1 MKTTSGFTLLE
12 MAIALV
18 VIGLLVSGGIGLMS
32 GVSDTSRYK
41 STQNNINEI
50 KDALQSYY
58 LLNYRLPCPDTST
71 PPDGVAEV
79 TCATGASLRGFLPH
93 LTLGIGGAGDA
104 WGEPYKYAVNPL
116 FTATVTASPPAIC
129 DNPNPRS
136 VTSGK
141 ITINNL
147 ESTQTIVDFAAFA
160 VLSTGKNGA
169 QTNTGMLS
177 AFSNSGGCL
186 MMSDSERDNCDD
198 NANANTLLRSGTA
211 MTDANTVIFDDM
223 LVWIADMQ
231 LINALRATGVCNE
244 TTSLFGPAKKTTTDF
259 TAGATV
265 HNGDYQ
271 SGGLLG
277 IGASQTISTSNSN
290 DKVVITGDLERSL
303 DLKDGDNSLLVK
315 GSMNNSSSTNRITG
329 GSGIDIVRIEG
340 NLYEGADL
348 NGGNDQLEVFGNV
361 ELDADAIDM
370 GSGDDQVRIYGNVS
384 DTEIKLGSGTN
395 TIYIKGSLDDVKITA
410 SSGTGVLY
418 YDSNQKPSSS
428 KLELGSTVT
437 IKCKINNAWTNCP

>member
-50 KDALQSYY
+50 KDVLQSYY

-116 FTATVTASPPAIC
+116 FTATVTSPPAIC

-147 ESTQTIVDFAAFA
+147 ESTQTIADFAAFA

-186 MMSDSERDNCDD
+186 KMSDSERDNCDD
-198 NANANTLLRSGTA
+198 NANANTLLRFGTA

-244 TTSLFGPAKKTTTDF
+244 TTFDPAKKTTTDF
-259 TAGATV
+259 ETGATV
-265 HNGDYQ
+265 HEGDFNYND
-271 SGGLLG
+271 SV
-277 IGASQTISTSNSN
+277 QTSDAN
-290 DKVVITGDLERSL
+290 DKVVITGDFGIDIDR
-303 DLKDGDNSLLVK
+303 KDINLGDGNNTLLIK
-315 GSMNNSSSTNRITG
+315 GDVANSSYRNRITG
-329 GSGIDIVRIEG
+329 GSGEDIVRIEG
-340 NLYEGADL
+340 DMYEGAELKD
-348 NGGNDQLEVFGNV
+348 GNDQLEVLGKV
-361 ELDADAIDM
+361 ELDKDSIDM
-370 GSGDDQVRIYGNVS
+370 GSGDDQVRIYGGVK
-384 DTEIKLGSGTN
+384 DTMFELGSGTN
-395 TIYIKGSLDDVKITA
+395 TIYIKGSIDDVTINATG
-410 SSGTGVLY
+410 GTGILY
-418 YDSNQKPSSS
+418 YDSATKPVISPSSNAV
-428 KLELGSTVT
+428 LTLGSTVT
-437 IKCKINNAWTNCP
+437 IKCKVNNTWTDCP

>member
-147 ESTQTIVDFAAFA
+147 ESTQTIADFAAFA
-160 VLSTGKNGA
+160 VLSTGKNGS

-223 LVWIADMQ
+223 LAWIADMQ

-244 TTSLFGPAKKTTTDF
+244 TTSLFDPAKKTTTDF
-259 TAGATV
+259 ETGAIT
-265 HNGDYQ
+265 HNGDYN
-271 SGGLLG
+271 GRDYV
-277 IGASQTISTSNSN
+277 STSDGN
-290 DKVVITGDLERSL
+290 DKVVITGDLEKDI
-303 DLKDGDNSLLVK
+303 DLENGNNTLLVK
-315 GSMNNSSSTNRITG
+315 GNMTNSSASNRITG

-340 NLYEGADL
+340 NLYEGVDL

-395 TIYIKGSLDDVKITA
+395 TIYIKGSLDDVEITA
-410 SSGTGVLY
+410 SGGTAILY
-418 YDSNQKPSSS
+418 YDSATAPRSRD
-428 KLELGSTVT
+428 LELGSNVS
-437 IKCKINNAWTNCP
+437 IKCRINDSWSNCP